1 MTPQSE
7 YMVRALEANVR
18 EAVALLDAISVGGM
32 LARPAPAHQRPG
44 GQGIARGL
52 LERRA
57 AGGVTPSV
65 RHSSSTAWSNPWMPV
80 SVVAVTTGLAS
91 TCAVFEQP

>member
-32 LARPAPAHQRPG
+32 LARPAPAAEVDAQH
-44 GQGIARGL
+44 IAAVAL
-52 LERRA
+52 LE
-57 AGGVTPSV
+57 VV
-65 RHSSSTAWSNPWMPV
+65 RKRLV
-80 SVVAVTTGLAS
+80 DGLDIS
-91 TCAVFEQP
+91 RHIQR